1 MTESLF
7 WFIAFILFTM
17 MLSLYSMGEMAMISF
32 NKIRL
37 QFYLNEGSKRASWLN
52 YLFTHPS
59 RLFGTTLIGVNVA
72 MMFASE
78 FIRKSFDAAGLNPD
92 ISPIISVPIIIIIG
106 ELAPQ
111 FAARSYPEHVAL
123 LLSPILYFSSI
134 VLAPFVIFLGW
145 ISRVFNR
152 LVGGKETHHELF
164 LTQDELKRI
173 LEEQDEDRLR
183 DKGKDFDSLISSLFL
198 LRGKTAARVMTP
210 LSEVFS
216 ISSTTTVGQLRKIL
230 KKAVPLIPIYHREKS
245 NIIGI
250 VSIRNLVRAND
261 AKLVRDFARNPWFIS
276 EQTPLLEILKQ
287 FRKSSE
293 TVACVLSSKG
303 VTQGLLNLDD
313 LLEDIF
319 GKAAP
324 IRSKTKRFVDVT
336 VPGDMPIAQFNKEF
350 SVTLSEEDYENISD
364 FMIDRLEHLPEEGE
378 SVTVPPYILTVKD
391 VSLTDIRSV
400 QVKILP
406 E

>member
-7 WFIAFILFTM
+7 WFFLFLLFTM
-17 MLSLYSMGEMAMISF
+17 ILGLYSMGEMAMISF

-78 FIRKSFDAAGLNPD
+78 FIRQSFYAAGLD
-92 ISPIISVPIIIIIG
+92 ADFSPLLSVPIIIVIG

-111 FAARSYPEHVAL
+111 FAARSFPENVAL
-123 LLSPILYFSSI
+123 LLSPVIYFSSI
-134 VLAPFVIFLGW
+134 VLAPIVIFLGW
-145 ISRVFNR
+145 ISRLFNR
-152 LVGGKETHHELF
+152 IVGGKETHHELF
-164 LTQDELKRI
+164 LTQDELRRI
-173 LEEQDEDRLR
+173 IEEQDEDRLR

-198 LRGKTAARVMTP
+198 LRGKTASRVMTP
-210 LSEVFS
+210 IHEVFA
-216 ISSTTTVGQLRKIL
+216 IPSTYTVGDLRKSL
-230 KKAVPLIPIYHREKS
+230 KKAMPLIPIYHKEKS

-250 VSIRNLVRAND
+250 VSIRNLVRLND
-261 AKLVRDFARNPWFIS
+261 AKLVRDYARNPWFIS
-276 EQTPLLEILKQ
+276 EHTPLLEILKQ
-287 FRKSSE
+287 FRKNSE
-293 TVACVLSSKG
+293 TVACVLDSKG

-324 IRSKTKRFVDVT
+324 VRSKLKRVVDVT
-336 VPGDMPIAQFNKEF
+336 VSGDMPIKEFNKEF
-350 SVTLSEEDYENISD
+350 SVTLSEEDYDTISD
-364 FMIDRLEHLPEEGE
+364 FLIDRLEHLPEEGE
-378 SVTVPPYILTVKD
+378 TVTVPPYILTVKE
-391 VSLTDIRSV
+391 VSLTDVKTV